1 MKMKLRNRLKEKE
14 VTSDW
19 LLYVKG
25 SDYAAQ
31 TGFKSNAA
39 KNERFYRGDQWH
51 GVKANNLPTP
61 VFNIFKR
68 IIDYVIAY
76 ICSSPIKITY
86 RTEEE
91 RVSEILNSEADYV
104 WEENKMDVKLKKA
117 LLDAAITGDMCAH
130 VYWDKSVVRANGIK
144 GDFRTEIIDGAKVF
158 FGDVT
163 TNDVSRQPYIIIAG
177 RCFTS
182 ELIAEAKALGLTKEE
197 IEKILP
203 DSEAELCKEGEA
215 DGSARTTYLIKYY
228 RGEDGNIRF
237 NKSTRE
243 VVLKSGVN
251 TGLTRYPIAFANW
264 TEKKGSYHGESFAK
278 GIIPNQIFI
287 NKMFAMAMKS
297 LMDTAFPKVVYDK
310 TKVASWSNAVGAALP
325 VNGDISG
332 VAKYLEGA
340 GIDPN
345 AMALVDRAVK
355 YTEECMGAT
364 DVLLGQSIRPDNA
377 AAIAALGQN
386 AAVPMEIIKQ
396 NLYNFTEDIAL
407 IWLDFLKTKFT
418 AKKELLLSNE
428 KGLARFDYK
437 PSEIARAAVRVKI
450 DVGPSSY
457 FSELNSVAAL
467 STLFNSG
474 AITAVQYLER
484 LPKGYVPAV
493 NELISEL
500 SSNREEL

>member
-1 MKMKLRNRLKEKE
+1 MKLRNRLKEKE

-182 ELIAEAKALGLTKEE
+182 ELIAEAKALGLKKEE

-203 DSEAELCKEGEA
+203 DSEAELCKEGET
-215 DGSARTTYLIKYY
+215 DGSA
-228 RGEDGNIRF
+228 
-237 NKSTRE
+237 
-243 VVLKSGVN
+243 
-251 TGLTRYPIAFANW
+251 
-264 TEKKGSYHGESFAK
+264 
-278 GIIPNQIFI
+278 
-287 NKMFAMAMKS
+287 
-297 LMDTAFPKVVYDK
+297 
-310 TKVASWSNAVGAALP
+310 
-325 VNGDISG
+325 
-332 VAKYLEGA
+332 
-340 GIDPN
+340 
-345 AMALVDRAVK
+345 
-355 YTEECMGAT
+355 
-364 DVLLGQSIRPDNA
+364 
-377 AAIAALGQN
+377 
-386 AAVPMEIIKQ
+386 
-396 NLYNFTEDIAL
+396 
-407 IWLDFLKTKFT
+407 
-418 AKKELLLSNE
+418 
-428 KGLARFDYK
+428 
-437 PSEIARAAVRVKI
+437 
-450 DVGPSSY
+450 
-457 FSELNSVAAL
+457 
-467 STLFNSG
+467 
-474 AITAVQYLER
+474 
-484 LPKGYVPAV
+484 
-493 NELISEL
+493 
-500 SSNREEL
+500 